1 MISTVNTTSTFG
13 CVWIKADFS
22 TWFQNSP
29 LLPESGCGISTD
41 IRTAA
46 MSDMRQT
53 LLKALVGSMGMSSLH
68 RKECLDYQMNDS
80 NFCKMIRMKRT
91 LCQKYKQAKN
101 GIAESERA
109 FDRLDEAAPADS
121 KTEWL
126 ASERTTQSRRINDP
140 AAMDVYEISIKK
152 GELTL
157 APSKSELI
165 VALSTEQKGDRA

>member
-1 MISTVNTTSTFG
+1 
-13 CVWIKADFS
+13 
-22 TWFQNSP
+22 
-29 LLPESGCGISTD
+29 
-41 IRTAA
+41 
-46 MSDMRQT
+46 
-53 LLKALVGSMGMSSLH
+53 
-68 RKECLDYQMNDS
+68 MNDS

-91 LCQKYKQAKN
+91 LCRKYKQAKN

-126 ASERTTQSRRINDP
+126 ATERTAQSRRINDP